1 MNSMAS
7 QWWMLVVRGFASLAL
22 AVFLLTAWLVVGW
35 PFLPTVAAAFG
46 VYAVLDGAVSL
57 GFALRGRGRA
67 TGVSVARGQLGVL
80 AGAAAIAYPAMGEH
94 WLALVIAAWAV
105 GTGGLEIA
113 FGSKIWAL
121 VPSAL
126 GFMLAGTLSLG
137 LGLTVL
143 TFPYG
148 GALMLLVFIAAYAA
162 MNAIAS
168 TATGMRIHADQLRAQ
183 GA

>member
-1 MNSMAS
+1 MNSMANH
-7 QWWMLVVRGFASLAL
+7 WWMLVVRGFASLAL
-22 AVFLLTAWLVVGW
+22 AMFLLTAWLVLDW

-46 VYAVLDGAVSL
+46 VYAILDGAVSL
-57 GFALRGRGRA
+57 GFALRRGA
-67 TGVSVARGQLGVL
+67 TGLSVARGQLGAL
-80 AGAAAIAYPAMGEH
+80 AGIAAIAYPAMGEH

-105 GTGGLEIA
+105 GSGLLEMA
-113 FGSKIWAL
+113 FGSKIWSL
-121 VPSAL
+121 LPSAL

-143 TFPYG
+143 TFPLG
-148 GALMLLVFIAAYAA
+148 GALMLLVFITFYAA

-168 TATGMRIHADQLRAQ
+168 TAMGMRIHADQLRAQ